1 VLDDRTALL
10 IIRAWVEE
18 GSLEPLRA
26 NIRLTTD
33 ISAGFQHTQT
43 LVRPEAV
50 QDAVDAWLREIQT
63 SS

>member
-1 VLDDRTALL
+1 MLDDRTALL

-33 ISAGFQHTQT
+33 IAAGFQRTVT
-43 LVRPEAV
+43 LARPEDIENAV
-50 QDAVDAWLREIQT
+50 SAWLREIQT
-63 SS
+63 N

>member
-1 VLDDRTALL
+1 MLDDRTALL

-33 ISAGFQHTQT
+33 ISAGFQRT
-43 LVRPEAV
+43 LTMARPEDIE
-50 QDAVDAWLREIQT
+50 DAVGAWLREIQT
-63 SS
+63 N

>member
-1 VLDDRTALL
+1 MLADRTALL

-33 ISAGFQHTQT
+33 ISTGFERTIT
-43 LVRPEAV
+43 LARPKAV
-50 QDAVDAWLREIQT
+50 EDAVGAWLREIQAI
-63 SS
+63 